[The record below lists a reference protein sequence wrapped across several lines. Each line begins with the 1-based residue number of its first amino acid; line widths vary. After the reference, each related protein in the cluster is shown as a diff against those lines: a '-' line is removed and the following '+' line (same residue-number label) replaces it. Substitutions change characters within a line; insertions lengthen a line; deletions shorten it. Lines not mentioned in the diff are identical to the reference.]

1 LSSNGKTVIKAFDVH
16 EVFIGCV
23 VGFAGCKT
31 MVLLARL
38 YILILAVFNL
48 IIINLTAV
56 IIL

>member
-1 LSSNGKTVIKAFDVH
+1 VH